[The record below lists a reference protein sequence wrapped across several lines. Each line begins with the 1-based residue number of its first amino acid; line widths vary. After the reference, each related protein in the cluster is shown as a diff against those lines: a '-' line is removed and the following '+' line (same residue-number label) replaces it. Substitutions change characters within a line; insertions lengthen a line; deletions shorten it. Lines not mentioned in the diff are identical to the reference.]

1 MATMAS
7 TQPTTQPRLSLTSVL
22 MRVEGLALLAAAVG
36 LYAHQGY
43 GWLALVLLLVAPDL
57 ALILYAANQRAGAVV
72 YNVVHTLTLPLLL
85 GVFGVWFG
93 QPLWTQVALGWAAHI
108 GMDRTLGLPLR

>member
-1 MATMAS
+1 MGTLAS
-7 TQPTTQPRLSLTSVL
+7 PPTTQTHLNLPNVL
-22 MRVEGLALLAAAVG
+22 MRLEGLALLAAAVA

-57 ALILYAANQRAGAVV
+57 ALIAYLLNRRVGVAV
-72 YNVVHTLTLPLLL
+72 YNFVHTLTLPLVL
-85 GVFGVWFG
+85 GVFGVWTG
-93 QPLWTQVALGWAAHI
+93 QPLWTQMAVGWAAHI

>member
-1 MATMAS
+1 MATLAS
-7 TQPTTQPRLSLTSVL
+7 AQPATQRSLSLPNVL
-22 MRVEGLALLAAAVG
+22 MRLEGLALLAAAVA

-57 ALILYAANQRAGAVV
+57 ALVSYLLNRRVGAVV
-72 YNVVHTLTLPLLL
+72 YNLVHTLTLPLVL
-85 GVFGVWFG
+85 GVFGVWTG
-93 QPLWTQVALGWAAHI
+93 QPLWTQVALGWVAHI